1 MYRRHQND
9 CQHLNVSND
18 DEKKKLETESYAY
31 ICIKLMQEI
40 EKKRERDGEKKI
52 DRFERLIHVE
62 LAKLL
67 MRAQN
72 TP

>member
-1 MYRRHQND
+1 MYQVNAGDR
-9 CQHLNVSND
+9 
-18 DEKKKLETESYAY
+18 EKE
-31 ICIKLMQEI
+31 
-40 EKKRERDGEKKI
+40 RERDGEKKI